1 MRRDAGIDDGDANA
15 TTSYAAILLQS
26 PLAPR
31 ARLIGRERA
40 VGDRH
45 RGDDG
50 KIARD
55 AQDAWLLPQE
65 PNALC
70 VREEHHELV
79 EAPKH
84 GKPEPRCGGFHI
96 RSCTSDNDRYGQ
108 CRAAVEQRHE
118 IGRQRCKAASEQ
130 TP

>member
-1 MRRDAGIDDGDANA
+1 MRRDAGIDNGDSNA
-15 TTSYAAILLQS
+15 TTSYASILLQP

-50 KIARD
+50 KIAGD
-55 AQDAWLLPQE
+55 AQNAWLLPQML
-65 PNALC
+65 NALC
-70 VREEHHELV
+70 VCEEHNELV
-79 EAPKH
+79 ETPEN

-96 RSCTSDNDRYGQ
+96 RTCTSDNNRYRQ
-108 CRAAVEQRHE
+108 C
-118 IGRQRCKAASEQ
+118 
-130 TP
+130 

>member
-15 TTSYAAILLQS
+15 TASYAVILLQS

-31 ARLIGRERA
+31 ARLIGGERA

-45 RGDDG
+45 RGDNG

-55 AQDAWLLPQE
+55 AQGAWLLLQAA
-65 PNALC
+65 NALC

-79 EAPKH
+79 ETPKN
-84 GKPEPRCGGFHI
+84 GKPEPRRGGFDI
-96 RSCTSDNDRYGQ
+96 RSCTSDNDRHGQ
-108 CRAAVEQRHE
+108 C
-118 IGRQRCKAASEQ
+118 
-130 TP
+130 